1 MSQSVYDCTLL
12 NRPDN
17 FSSIEG
23 RFSCISINAYGK
35 IILIGDKT
43 NYTLGVDQRHI
54 VKLVEIATRDKGS
67 LYVKIEPSGVGYVMD
82 MKLREEA

>member
-1 MSQSVYDCTLL
+1 MSKSVYDCTLL

-17 FSSIEG
+17 FSDIEG
-23 RFSCISINAYGK
+23 RFSCIDINAYGK

-43 NYTLGVDQRHI
+43 NYTLGVDQRHL

-67 LYVKIEPSGVGYVMD
+67 LMIKIDKTGHGVIYD
-82 MKLREEA
+82 EEL